1 MSKTLLILIVLF
13 LALPPALHAQT
24 DEELIKGRVD
34 AGETPGIAVAI
45 YRDGKTTYYAFGYAD
60 VAGKRV
66 PDSKTLFE
74 IGSITK
80 TFTTIVAAQLA
91 QEGKLSLSD
100 PAQKYFPEG
109 STLPTRGDKVITIE
123 DLASARSG
131 LPRMPHNFKPA
142 DNENPYIDYT
152 AANLFDF
159 LNGYQL
165 TRDIGSLYEYS
176 NLGMGLLGVIVSRVD
191 GKPYRDVVT
200 ARILKPLKMN
210 STFLN
215 TPGRTDKNS
224 AIGYSDGKPVKAW
237 TWSDESAMQGA
248 GGLLSNTE
256 DMMKYLLANMNPPDN
271 SLGKAMKEA
280 HKPRMDAGRNNVKI
294 GLGWHLRNKIIWH
307 NGGTGGFRTFA
318 GFEPE
323 KKMAVVVLTN
333 SGIGADD
340 IGFHLMDETIPLKTI
355 RQTAAVPVNVLQS
368 YVGVYEFSPQ
378 FSIEVT
384 LDNGQLAAQATGQG
398 KANLYAE
405 SEVKFF
411 YKIVDAQ
418 VEFMKDSSGAIEKML
433 LYQNGQIL
441 GGMKKP

>member
-1 MSKTLLILIVLF
+1 MNKTRLILLF
-13 LALPPALHAQT
+13 LAVPLSLRAQT
-24 DEELIKGRVD
+24 DEELIKARVD

-45 YRDGKTTYYAFGYAD
+45 YREGKSTYYAFGYAD
-60 VAGKRV
+60 VAGKRA

-80 TFTTIVAAQLA
+80 TFTSIVAAQLA
-91 QEGKLSLSD
+91 QEGKLSLTD

-131 LPRMPHNFKPA
+131 LPRMPHNFMPA
-142 DNENPYIDYT
+142 DNANPYIDYT

-159 LNGYQL
+159 LKGYQL
-165 TRDIGSLYEYS
+165 TRDIGTQYEYS
-176 NLGMGLLGVIVSRVD
+176 NLGMGLLGVLVSRID
-191 GKPYRDVVT
+191 GKPYREAVT
-200 ARILKPLKMN
+200 TRILKPLKMN

-215 TPGRTDKNS
+215 TPGRADKNS
-224 AIGYSDGKPVKAW
+224 AIGYSDDKPVKAW

-271 SLGKAMKEA
+271 SLGRAMKDA
-280 HKPRMDAGRNNVKI
+280 HQPRMDAGRNNVKI
-294 GLGWHLRNKIIWH
+294 GLGWHIRNKIIWH

-333 SGIGADD
+333 SGMGADD
-340 IGFHLMDETIPLKTI
+340 LGFHMMDESIPLKAI
-355 RQTAAVPVNVLQS
+355 RKIVSVPDAALQS
-368 YVGVYEFSPQ
+368 YVGVYELTAE
-378 FSIEVT
+378 FSIAVMLEG
-384 LDNGQLAAQATGQG
+384 GQLVAQATGQG

-405 SEVKFF
+405 SEMKFF
-411 YKIVDAQ
+411 YRIVDAQ
-418 VEFMKDSSGAIEKML
+418 VEFVKNSEGAIDKLL
-433 LYQNGQIL
+433 LYQGGQIRA
-441 GGMKKP
+441 GIRKP

>member
-1 MSKTLLILIVLF
+1 MKLLYLLL
-13 LALPPALHAQT
+13 LAVPLAVCAQT
-24 DEELIKGRVD
+24 DEELIKARID
-34 AGETPGIAVAI
+34 ASETPGIAVAI
-45 YRDGKTTYYAFGYAD
+45 YRDGKTTYHAFGYAD
-60 VAGKRV
+60 VAGKRSV
-66 PDSKTLFE
+66 DSKTLFE

-109 STLPTRGDKVITIE
+109 ATLPTRGDKVITIE

-142 DNENPYIDYT
+142 DGENPYIDYT

-165 TRDIGSLYEYS
+165 TRDIGGLYEYS
-176 NLGMGLLGVIVSRVD
+176 NLGMGLLGVLVSRID
-191 GKPYRDVVT
+191 GKPYREVVT
-200 ARILKPLKMN
+200 TRILKPLKMTD
-210 STFLN
+210 TFLN
-215 TPGRTDKNS
+215 TPGRADKNS

-256 DMMKYLLANMNPPDN
+256 DMMKYLLSNMNPPNN
-271 SLGKAMKEA
+271 SLGKAMKDA
-280 HKPRMDAGRNNVKI
+280 HQPRIDVGRNNMKI
-294 GLGWHLRNKIIWH
+294 GLGWHIRNKIIWH

-333 SGIGADD
+333 SGMGADD
-340 IGFHLMDETIPLKTI
+340 LGFHLMDESIPLKTF
-355 RQTAAVPVNVLQS
+355 RQTVSVPLSTLQS
-368 YVGVYEFSPQ
+368 YVGVYELSPE

-384 LDNGQLAAQATGQG
+384 LDNGQLMAQATGQG
-398 KANLYAE
+398 KANIYPE
-405 SEVKFF
+405 SEIKFF
-411 YKIVDAQ
+411 YRIVDAQ
-418 VEFMKDSSGAIEKML
+418 IEFVKNSEGAIDKLL
-433 LYQNGQIL
+433 LYQSGQIR
-441 GGMKKP
+441 GGARKP